1 MGDRE
6 NERKKRLALY
16 FKNNLKKGYTM
27 DSLKWA
33 LVNQGY
39 SRTFI
44 EEAMREATKQ
54 LASEAPVLRE
64 KPIITHEIMD
74 ENDNAVPVRASW
86 WRRLLGLD

>member
-6 NERKKRLALY
+6 NERKRRLAEY

-27 DSLKWA
+27 ESLKWA

-44 EEAMREATKQ
+44 EEAMRDATKQ
-54 LASEAPVLRE
+54 LASEAPILKE
-64 KPIITHEIMD
+64 KPTITHEIID
-74 ENDNAVPVRASW
+74 ENFQAVPVKASW

>member
-1 MGDRE
+1 MGERE
-6 NERKKRLALY
+6 NERKKRLTLY

-27 DSLKWA
+27 ESLKWA
-33 LVNQGY
+33 LVTQGY

-54 LASEAPVLRE
+54 LASEAPVLKE
-64 KPIITHEIMD
+64 KPLATSEIIE
-74 ENDNAVPVRASW
+74 EVVPEKRSW